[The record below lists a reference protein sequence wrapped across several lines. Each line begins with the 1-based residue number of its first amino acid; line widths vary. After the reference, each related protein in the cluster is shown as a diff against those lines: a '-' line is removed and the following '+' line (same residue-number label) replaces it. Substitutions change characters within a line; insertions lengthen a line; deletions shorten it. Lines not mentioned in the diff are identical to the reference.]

1 MTTDAT
7 PTCAKLN
14 AARTAQSRLLIQIV
28 NAWISPAQDGRTNKK
43 EHKGKEKE
51 KLGGINVQTPCRGRL
66 ES

>member
-43 EHKGKEKE
+43 EHKGKEKKNWE
-51 KLGGINVQTPCRGRL
+51 ALMYKHHVGDG
-66 ES
+66 